1 MPRRPATP
9 PPSSRASSPCPRRSS
24 PRSARSAS
32 AAFTPAQIGD
42 QLAADVAAGRLDPR
56 VVDATLACAGIA
68 ARSAGPPVPPHGLS
82 ERERE
87 VLCWVARGKTNKEI
101 AIVLGISPK
110 TVQHHV
116 AHVYD
121 KIGVYSRAG
130 AAIFA
135 MEHRL
140 I

>member
-1 MPRRPATP
+1 M
-9 PPSSRASSPCPRRSS
+9 
-24 PRSARSAS
+24 
-32 AAFTPAQIGD
+32 
-42 QLAADVAAGRLDPR
+42 
-56 VVDATLACAGIA
+56 
-68 ARSAGPPVPPHGLS
+68 PPHGLS